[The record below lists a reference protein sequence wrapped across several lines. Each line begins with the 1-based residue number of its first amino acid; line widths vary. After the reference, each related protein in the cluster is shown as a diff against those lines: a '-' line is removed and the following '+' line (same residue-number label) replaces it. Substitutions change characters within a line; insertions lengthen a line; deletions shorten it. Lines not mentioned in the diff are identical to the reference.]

1 MGEGGFEVKPQRHE
15 TIFMGKVDPS
25 RQHSC
30 KDFNLA
36 IVGGLGWINW
46 FKNEAGECLYFMQL
60 FLLYILFG
68 ENFTG

>member
-1 MGEGGFEVKPQRHE
+1 MRE
-15 TIFMGKVDPS
+15 VDPS
-25 RQHSC
+25 RQHSY

-36 IVGGLGWINW
+36 IAGELGWINW